1 MSPVECGDG
10 IRLTT
15 SAGEVVSY
23 SLHNVVVHYGDTV
36 EGGHYY
42 TWVRLGP
49 DSWSRISDNLV
60 FNQQATAENLVF
72 QGSHTPYVLFFERE
86 TNSDFQSSDEGVVSQ
101 AGEEKKKIHFNN
113 ELQVKYIE
121 KSGKGRKLR
130 QRSQEIKTEKLVVV
144 EEIENEGK
152 YLRKFILQM
161 LNQATRVAEEA
172 KAAED
177 AEKAAA
183 EERER
188 LQQIKKTEWSSL
200 PHFRIKDRRS
210 ENAKNRWKKKKIEKL
225 CERLR
230 REGKQL
236 HSDLS

>member
-72 QGSHTPYVLFFERE
+72 QLPTSC
-86 TNSDFQSSDEGVVSQ
+86 SSR
-101 AGEEKKKIHFNN
+101 
-113 ELQVKYIE
+113 
-121 KSGKGRKLR
+121 GRQIR
-130 QRSQEIKTEKLVVV
+130 TSS
-144 EEIENEGK
+144 
-152 YLRKFILQM
+152 
-161 LNQATRVAEEA
+161 
-172 KAAED
+172 
-177 AEKAAA
+177 
-183 EERER
+183 R
-188 LQQIKKTEWSSL
+188 LTKE
-200 PHFRIKDRRS
+200 
-210 ENAKNRWKKKKIEKL
+210 
-225 CERLR
+225 
-230 REGKQL
+230 
-236 HSDLS
+236 